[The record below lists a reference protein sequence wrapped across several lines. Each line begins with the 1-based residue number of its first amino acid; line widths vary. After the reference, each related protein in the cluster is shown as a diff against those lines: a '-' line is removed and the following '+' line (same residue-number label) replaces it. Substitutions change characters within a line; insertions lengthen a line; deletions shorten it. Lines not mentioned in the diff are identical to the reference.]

1 LNNDGEVNKNYII
14 TGSYDENIYFIDIR
28 NFKDHIYKQ
37 KLDCSL
43 WDIKQID
50 LGKYKKNYYEKEKLF
65 LISCI
70 YEGFRIFSY
79 NKENN
84 CNSYLNS
91 LDLIINKE
99 NGKDRNHNAIVYG
112 VDSYVINME
121 SKDSSRNII
130 LAVSSSFYDNKIIL
144 WKFN

>member
-1 LNNDGEVNKNYII
+1 M
-14 TGSYDENIYFIDIR
+14 R
-28 NFKDHIYKQ
+28 NFKNHIYKQ

-50 LGKYKKNYYEKEKLF
+50 LGKYRKRYYEKEKIF
-65 LISCI
+65 MISCI
-70 YEGFRIFSY
+70 YEGFRIFSCE
-79 NKENN
+79 KESPNESKN
-84 CNSYLNS
+84 MN

-99 NGKDRNHNAIVYG
+99 NGKDKHHKAIVYG
-112 VDSYVINME
+112 VDCYVNKKK
-121 SKDSSRNII
+121 SNGSNSNDI